1 MAPPTERSN
10 RDPRRSGVG
19 PNDAEVVRV
28 FTKEPGG
35 TISDETLS
43 VSAGFDVAVEAEAG
57 SAIHGSQAGFET
69 NIVVRDISA
78 NDNIAATPAGGV
90 SGQTAGAAWPNQAQT
105 FAFTVAS
112 AALAGR
118 ENHIGQ
124 VLAYLRVGQDS
135 SFETSPLFMLTK

>member
-1 MAPPTERSN
+1 M
-10 RDPRRSGVG
+10 G

-35 TISDETLS
+35 SIGDETLS
-43 VSAGFDVAVEAEAG
+43 VAAGFDIAVDAEAG
-57 SAIHGSQAGFET
+57 STIHGAGTLYET
-69 NIVVRDISA
+69 NVVVRDISK

-90 SGQTAGAAWPNQAQT
+90 SGSTTDANWPNQAQT
-105 FAFTVAS
+105 FAYKVAS
-112 AALAGR
+112 AALTGR
-118 ENHIGQ
+118 ENHICQ